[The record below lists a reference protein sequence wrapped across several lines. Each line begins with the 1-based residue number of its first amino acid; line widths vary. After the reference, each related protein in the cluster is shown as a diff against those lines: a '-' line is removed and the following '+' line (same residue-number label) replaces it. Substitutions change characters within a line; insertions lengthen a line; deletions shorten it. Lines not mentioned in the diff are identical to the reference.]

1 MRGNDPLDETW
12 HVVSQ
17 RSMNMFAVNPGYTF
31 VWNQRLGEMTGDEK
45 HMDVLESYANLD
57 AKSFLQIDL
66 EDKRLMAG
74 GAVNAR
80 RKLFNVMIVV
90 YKDLDLQLP
99 SATNSNNNDM
109 ILTWTLTHGKTTM
122 FGVMEP
128 CF

>member
-1 MRGNDPLDETW
+1 
-12 HVVSQ
+12 
-17 RSMNMFAVNPGYTF
+17 MFAVNPGYTF

-80 RKLFNVMIVV
+80 PKLFNVMIVV

-109 ILTWTLTHGKTTM
+109 ILTWTLTHGKTTV
-122 FGVMEP
+122 FGVIP
-128 CF
+128 KHH

>member
-1 MRGNDPLDETW
+1 
-12 HVVSQ
+12 
-17 RSMNMFAVNPGYTF
+17 MNMFAVNLGYTF
-31 VWNQRLGEMTGDEK
+31 VWNQRLDEK

-90 YKDLDLQLP
+90 VYIDLDLQLP

-109 ILTWTLTHGKTTM
+109 ILTWTLTHGKTKM